1 MMADGEM
8 GDRMMAD
15 GVDGHMYQG
24 TDRITKVR
32 TVTIKHMLATPI
44 VYGEWVMRHR
54 EFALVG
60 IDAESGLRGFAYC
73 LTRDG
78 PVAEIVSRSIAPVY
92 VGSPVTAPEDVFYRA
107 LWTNHAV
114 HAAGIGMRALSV
126 VDIAAWDLAAKAAGQ
141 SIAGLLGGSLE
152 PLPATA
158 IVGYPPTISAAET
171 AEQVGSLWQAGWR
184 RFKVPISPTLDHSV
198 QRLEAVRAAAPDGWV
213 GFDLNMVLHSA
224 AEVLDFEKR
233 VRHLRLGWIEDVV
246 PPGDAAMVAAV
257 RQGSETPVA
266 MGDEQG
272 GSYHPEA
279 LLAMDAVDVLR
290 VDATTNGGVTR
301 LRGIVKRAR
310 DKGVPVSP
318 HMFPHVHSRVM
329 AALGCEAPIEWG
341 IPGTGVH
348 PMDDCLDQPVVRD
361 GYMEPLPGSPGFGVL
376 AEPGWIA
383 NQVIKDPEGLLDDL

>member
-1 MMADGEM
+1 MAHRAHD
-8 GDRMMAD
+8 AD
-15 GVDGHMYQG
+15 K
-24 TDRITKVR
+24 ITKVR
-32 TVTIKHMLATPI
+32 TATIKHMLATPI
-44 VYGEWVMRHR
+44 VYGQWVMRHR
-54 EFALVG
+54 EFALVR
-60 IDAESGLRGFAYC
+60 IDAESGWRGFAYC

-92 VGSPVTAPEDVFYRA
+92 VGSPVSVPEEVFYRA

-126 VDIAAWDLAAKAAGQ
+126 VDIAAWDLAAKAEGQ
-141 SIAGLLGGSLE
+141 PIAERLGGTLR

-171 AEQVGSLWQAGWR
+171 AAQVDSLWQAGWR
-184 RFKVPISPTLDHSV
+184 RFKVPISPTLDQSV
-198 QRLEAVRAAAPDGWV
+198 ERLEAVREAAPEGWV

-224 AEVLDFEKR
+224 AEVLDFEER

-257 RQGSETPVA
+257 RRGSRTPVA

-279 LLAMDAVDVLR
+279 LLALDAVDVLR

-301 LRGIVKRAR
+301 LRDIVKRAG
-310 DKGVPVSP
+310 DKGISVSP
-318 HMFPHVHSRVM
+318 HMFPHVHSRLM

-341 IPGTGVH
+341 VPGTGVH
-348 PMDDCLDQPVVRD
+348 PMDDYLDQPVVRD
-361 GYMEPLPGSPGFGVL
+361 GYMEPLPALPGFGVL
-376 AEPGWIA
+376 VEPNWISM
-383 NQVIKDPEGLLDDL
+383 QVITDPDGLLDDL

>member
-1 MMADGEM
+1 MDN
-8 GDRMMAD
+8 
-15 GVDGHMYQG
+15 
-24 TDRITKVR
+24 ITKVR

-60 IDAESGLRGFAYC
+60 IEAGSGLRGFAYC

-92 VGSPVTAPEDVFYRA
+92 VGSLVSAPEEVFYRA

-126 VDIAAWDLAAKAAGQ
+126 ADIAAWDLAAKAAGQ
-141 SIAGLLGGSLE
+141 SIASLLGGTLR
-152 PLPATA
+152 PMPATA
-158 IVGYPPTISAAET
+158 IVGYPPTISAQET
-171 AEQVGSLWQAGWR
+171 AEQVRSLWQAGWR
-184 RFKVPISPTLDHSV
+184 RFKVPISPTLDQSV
-198 QRLEAVRAAAPDGWV
+198 ERLEAVREVAPEGWV

-246 PPGDAAMVAAV
+246 PPGDAGMVAAV
-257 RQGSETPVA
+257 RQGSWTPVA

-279 LLAMDAVDVLR
+279 LLALDAVDVLR

-301 LRGIVKRAR
+301 LRGIVQRAG
-310 DKGVPVSP
+310 DK
-318 HMFPHVHSRVM
+318 
-329 AALGCEAPIEWG
+329 
-341 IPGTGVH
+341 
-348 PMDDCLDQPVVRD
+348 
-361 GYMEPLPGSPGFGVL
+361 GSPGVPAHVPACSFPADGSLGLRSSDRVGN
-376 AEPGWIA
+376 PGDRGA
-383 NQVIKDPEGLLDDL
+383 PDGRLP